1 MDTNPDN
8 WQNFY
13 TAEQAQWNDARRS
26 FLIIFNILAGIS
38 LSMVFFILFTPGF
51 MLNSLAY
58 VHLNPLIII
67 FIKLII
73 PLLIA
78 GAGILY
84 IFNLVVIFFDA
95 LYKPPE
101 GTNSKKLIR
110 RRLFGIPPTPPPLNS
125 IVHYPFV
132 VAANGEIKK
141 DDEYAKWLGG
151 PAGLVIL
158 DGTALYLERGT
169 HFSRVVG
176 PGIAFLEKYETVKEA
191 VDLRPQTYQNKVG
204 AWTKDGIKVE
214 FMAKIICQ
222 IDDPHQHIPS
232 KDLVPVSVRDDGTI
246 AGENTPM
253 YPCPSLSVRKAVEW
267 TKVKRAVN
275 TSDQSEELYQSKWLE
290 GAWGKVQGKL
300 ANYISK
306 RHLEDLFVS
315 ANQGI
320 AGKILSMQERE
331 KLRSELDQELIM
343 NAGVSLID
351 MQIERFMIES
361 PVNEKRIEKW
371 MAEWK
376 AKADIRGGTAGA
388 EGKKSIESAKAEAQH
403 SLLLQIADELS
414 KANPDTLHDSALL
427 ALSRILEQ
435 NQGDPYASAYL
446 NDAIENIKEILK
458 N

>member
-1 MDTNPDN
+1 M
-8 WQNFY
+8 
-13 TAEQAQWNDARRS
+13 S
-26 FLIIFNILAGIS
+26 I
-38 LSMVFFILFTPGF
+38 VFFILFTPGF

-67 FIKLII
+67 FITLII

-84 IFNLVVIFFDA
+84 IFNLVVIFFDT

-125 IVHYPFV
+125 IVHY
-132 VAANGEIKK
+132 
-141 DDEYAKWLGG
+141 
-151 PAGLVIL
+151 
-158 DGTALYLERGT
+158 
-169 HFSRVVG
+169 
-176 PGIAFLEKYETVKEA
+176 
-191 VDLRPQTYQNKVG
+191 
-204 AWTKDGIKVE
+204 
-214 FMAKIICQ
+214 IICQ

-343 NAGVSLID
+343 NAGVS
-351 MQIERFMIES
+351 S
-361 PVNEKRIEKW
+361 STCK
-371 MAEWK
+371 
-376 AKADIRGGTAGA
+376 
-388 EGKKSIESAKAEAQH
+388 
-403 SLLLQIADELS
+403 
-414 KANPDTLHDSALL
+414 
-427 ALSRILEQ
+427 
-435 NQGDPYASAYL
+435 
-446 NDAIENIKEILK
+446 
-458 N
+458 